1 MIFISNLF
9 YQYLELG
16 FTHVIPLG
24 FDHILFI
31 LTLYLFS
38 SDIKKTIIQ
47 CSVFT
52 LAHSLSLS
60 MSIFGLIIP
69 NPEIIEPLIALT
81 IVYTSI
87 ENIVFDKTNALRLVM
102 IFFFGIIH
110 GLGFASALNEIGLPN
125 SNFVLALFSFNLGVE
140 LGQIAVILLAFMLF
154 VKWLKEKTW
163 YKKRVVYP
171 ISTLI
176 GCIALIISI
185 QRILDLV

>member
-1 MIFISNLF
+1 
-9 YQYLELG
+9 
-16 FTHVIPLG
+16 
-24 FDHILFI
+24 
-31 LTLYLFS
+31 
-38 SDIKKTIIQ
+38 
-47 CSVFT
+47 
-52 LAHSLSLS
+52 

-69 NPEIIEPLIALT
+69 NSEIIEPLIAIT

-87 ENIVFDKTNALRLVM
+87 ENIVFDKTNAIRLVM

-110 GLGFASALNEIGLPN
+110 GLGFASALSEIGLPN
-125 SNFVLALFSFNLGVE
+125 SNFVLALFAFNLGVE
-140 LGQIAVILLAFMLF
+140 LGQISVILLAFMLF

-185 QRILDLV
+185 QRILDVV

>member
-1 MIFISNLF
+1 
-9 YQYLELG
+9 
-16 FTHVIPLG
+16 
-24 FDHILFI
+24 
-31 LTLYLFS
+31 
-38 SDIKKTIIQ
+38 
-47 CSVFT
+47 
-52 LAHSLSLS
+52 